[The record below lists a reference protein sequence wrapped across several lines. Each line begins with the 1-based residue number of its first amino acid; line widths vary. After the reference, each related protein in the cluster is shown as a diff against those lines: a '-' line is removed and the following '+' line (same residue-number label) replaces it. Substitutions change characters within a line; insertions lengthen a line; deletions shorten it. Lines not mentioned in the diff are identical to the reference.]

1 MTSRTPGDSAARA
14 GAGLKREM
22 TRNNSGSL
30 VLITGGA
37 GFIGSHTA
45 EALLESGYRVR
56 LLDSLNPQIHPG
68 AKTPEHLPRGAELQR
83 GSVCDR
89 SDVAKAMEDAS
100 YVLHFAAETGVGQ
113 SMHELERYFH
123 TNVTGT
129 AVVWQEIQRRGAQ
142 VQKVVLSS
150 SRAVYGEGLY
160 ECVSCGLVT
169 PPARDE
175 GRLAQ
180 RKWTQSCPECGRDIT
195 SLPTPET
202 ATPSC
207 TSVYALTKLMQEQI
221 STLIAAQTGVRLAIL
236 RYFNVYGPR
245 QALTNPYTGIVA
257 GFATR
262 ILNGKDI
269 PLYEEGTPT
278 RDFVH
283 VDDVVQANLRALE
296 LDTDETL
303 IANVGTGRANSIRD
317 IAESLRRA
325 LDSDVPITS
334 TTRYRRGDIFS
345 CTADLSKASA
355 QLGYEPTVS
364 LDAGLRALAPW
375 LREQNPMDRSEAVE
389 AELRTVGV
397 LRG

>member
-1 MTSRTPGDSAARA
+1 M
-14 GAGLKREM
+14 KRD
-22 TRNNSGSL
+22 RSGSL

-45 EALLESGYRVR
+45 EALLKSGYRVR

-68 AKTPEHLPRGAELQR
+68 GEAPAYLPRGAEFQR
-83 GSVCDR
+83 GSVCNE
-89 SDVAKAMEDAS
+89 SDVAKALDGVS
-100 YVLHFAAETGVGQ
+100 YVFHFAAETGVGQ

-129 AVVWQEIQRRGAQ
+129 AVVWQEIQRHGDQIR
-142 VQKVVLSS
+142 KFVLSS

-160 ECVSCGLVT
+160 ECVSCGFVT
-169 PPARDE
+169 PSARDE
-175 GRLAQ
+175 ARLQ
-180 RKWTQSCPECGRDIT
+180 TRLWTQSCPQCGRDIT

-202 ATPSC
+202 AAPSC
-207 TSVYALTKLMQEQI
+207 TSVYALTKLMQEQV

-257 GFATR
+257 GFSTR

-296 LDTDETL
+296 SDTEEPL
-303 IANVGTGRANSIRD
+303 IANIGTGRASSIRD

-325 LDSDVPITS
+325 LDADVPITS

-345 CTADLSKASA
+345 CIADLGRARA
-355 QLGYEPTVS
+355 QLGYMPTVS

-375 LREQNPMDRSEAVE
+375 LREQNPVDRSEDVE